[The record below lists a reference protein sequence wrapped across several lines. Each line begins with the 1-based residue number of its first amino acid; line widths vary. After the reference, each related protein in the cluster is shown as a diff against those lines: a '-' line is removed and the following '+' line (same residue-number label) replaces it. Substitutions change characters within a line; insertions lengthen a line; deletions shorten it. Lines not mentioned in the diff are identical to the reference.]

1 MHKKQLN
8 MKPKAY
14 MFTYSIFWDKDTIEN
29 VSLTVHTHENKCMKM
44 PLVFFGSSQYT
55 HLGESTHTVNKMSE
69 VNGLG
74 YL

>member
-1 MHKKQLN
+1 MDEKQLK

-14 MFTYSIFWDKDTIEN
+14 MFTYSIFLDKDTIEN
-29 VSLTVHTHENKCMKM
+29 VTVHAHENKCMKM

-55 HLGESTHTVNKMSE
+55 HLGELTHTVNKTSE
-69 VNGLG
+69 VKGLG